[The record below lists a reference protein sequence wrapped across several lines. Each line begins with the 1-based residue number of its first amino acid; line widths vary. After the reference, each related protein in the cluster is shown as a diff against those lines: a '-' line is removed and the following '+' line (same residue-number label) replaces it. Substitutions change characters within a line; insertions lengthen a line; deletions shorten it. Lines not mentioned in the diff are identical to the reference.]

1 MDLTCKQCGARFRA
15 TIPEP
20 LTRAVRVACPSCS
33 NQMVLKPA
41 ADAARAGPR
50 PAAVSIPEAP
60 RDPEPPAPVRTAR
73 RRLAVIA
80 DEPRPFRSFL
90 AEHLHPLGFDVTVF
104 ETGEPA
110 FDFVRR
116 TRADLA
122 IVNVYLKGR
131 LGVEVTE
138 DIRAD
143 PALGHTRV
151 ILIGALFRANRF
163 RANPTNLY
171 GADEYIEE
179 QIPEKEFRQIIR
191 KLFPEVGHTE
201 ELPVEPKEYDEARRL
216 ARLILSDIVIYI
228 TWYPSNQYAPISAEL
243 GAADFDVRHR
253 LNLLGTVAAG
263 RWGNLGVSGRFASG
277 LPYSETAGIDLFHT
291 GMANARPA
299 GVGRNT
305 LRASGF
311 SAVDLRWS
319 HDVRLTEAKGEKGRE
334 LTLSVDAFNIFN
346 HPNFAGYVGN
356 LRSPFYLSPTTVSPG
371 RRLQLSAEV
380 KFGG

>member
-15 TIPEP
+15 AIPEP

-41 ADAARAGPR
+41 ADARRIGRSAPHDDARPGAQK
-50 PAAVSIPEAP
+50 PAS
-60 RDPEPPAPVRTAR
+60 R
-73 RRLAVIA
+73 RRIAAIA

-90 AEHLHPLGFDVTVF
+90 AEHLRRLGFDVTMF

-116 TRADLA
+116 MRADLA

-138 DIRAD
+138 DIRAESD
-143 PALGHTRV
+143 LGHTRV

-201 ELPVEPKEYDEARRL
+201 ELPIEPKEYDEARRL
-216 ARLILSDIVIYI
+216 ARLILSDIVIYHLEKVEAGI
-228 TWYPSNQYAPISAEL
+228 RDDNF
-243 GAADFDVRHR
+243 FDV
-253 LNLLGTVAAG
+253 LKSEIADG
-263 RWGNLGVSGRFASG
+263 RAYYDSRVPLRVRQDTEIF
-277 LPYSETAGIDLFHT
+277 SETLQQFVRMKREEIERVMT
-291 GMANARPA
+291 G
-299 GVGRNT
+299 T
-305 LRASGF
+305 
-311 SAVDLRWS
+311 D
-319 HDVRLTEAKGEKGRE
+319 
-334 LTLSVDAFNIFN
+334 
-346 HPNFAGYVGN
+346 
-356 LRSPFYLSPTTVSPG
+356 
-371 RRLQLSAEV
+371 
-380 KFGG
+380 

>member
-15 TIPEP
+15 AIPEP
-20 LTRAVRVACPSCS
+20 LTRPVRVACPSCS

-41 ADAARAGPR
+41 ADAAHAGR
-50 PAAVSIPEAP
+50 SHAASATRDDARSGAQKPAS
-60 RDPEPPAPVRTAR
+60 R
-73 RRLAVIA
+73 RRIAAIA

-90 AEHLHPLGFDVTVF
+90 AEHLRRLGFDVTMF

-138 DIRAD
+138 DIRAEPD
-143 PALGHTRV
+143 LGHTRV

-179 QIPEKEFRQIIR
+179 QIPEREFSQILH

-201 ELPVEPKEYDEARRL
+201 EMPVEPREYDEARRL
-216 ARLILSDIVIYI
+216 ARLILSDIIIYHPQQVEVAI
-228 TWYPSNQYAPISAEL
+228 RDNSFFEVLKDEIDEGRQYYDSRVP
-243 GAADFDVRHR
+243 FRVRR
-253 LNLLGTVAAG
+253 DSEIFTETLQQFVQMKREETEKYRVT
-263 RWGNLGVSGRFASG
+263 SG
-277 LPYSETAGIDLFHT
+277 
-291 GMANARPA
+291 
-299 GVGRNT
+299 
-305 LRASGF
+305 
-311 SAVDLRWS
+311 
-319 HDVRLTEAKGEKGRE
+319 
-334 LTLSVDAFNIFN
+334 
-346 HPNFAGYVGN
+346 
-356 LRSPFYLSPTTVSPG
+356 
-371 RRLQLSAEV
+371 
-380 KFGG
+380 